1 MIQSNEYA
9 NIRRKM
15 IDDLKEVITINK
27 ENLISCLIS
36 YSKS

>member
-9 NIRRKM
+9 IIRRNM
-15 IDDLKEVITINK
+15 IDNSKEIIKINK